1 VREFG
6 RNRHIIRRGMQLAV
20 TMRIMKLSRLVLR
33 AWMVVVL
40 ATACGSSHD
49 DGTAHVHPGPDSAK
63 QDGGHSMHAEDA
75 ASEDAAAGA
84 SEPEPIPTKHGIP
97 IGDCKD
103 PTAQSLAAQGCP
115 AMQPQPMQACS
126 ADQDGKECRYE
137 IRIESTLTSQL
148 VFTCNASEG
157 NWGPGSTEFCGET
170 CGTSDEHAIE
180 FDTKSCTERTA
191 AVCDDGKGTQYAF
204 TPSAYT
210 LAGAMLQSVLEACKA
225 DMASNLVE
233 MAFVN
238 GCPARM
244 TSHIELDATAVACL
258 KQRLAPARWKCA
270 TTLPCINR
278 SWSFLND

>member
-1 VREFG
+1 
-6 RNRHIIRRGMQLAV
+6 
-20 TMRIMKLSRLVLR
+20 MRIMRLSRFELPM
-33 AWMVVVL
+33 WMVVVL
-40 ATACGSSHD
+40 ATACGSSG
-49 DGTAHVHPGPDSAK
+49 DGKAHVHPGPDTAK

-75 ASEDAAAGA
+75 ASDDAATDHPR
-84 SEPEPIPTKHGIP
+84 EPEPIPTKGGIP
-97 IGDCKD
+97 IGDCKE

-115 AMQPQPMQACS
+115 ATQPQPMQACS

-170 CGTSDEHAIE
+170 CGTRDEHAIE
-180 FDTKSCTERTA
+180 FDTEDCTERSA

-204 TPSAYT
+204 APSAYT
-210 LAGAMLQSVLEACKA
+210 LTGAMLQSALGACMT
-225 DMASNLVE
+225 DRPGNLIE

-244 TSHIELDATAVACL
+244 TSHMELDAAAVTCL
-258 KQRLAPARWKCA
+258 KQRLARARWKCA

-278 SWSFLND
+278 SWNVTD